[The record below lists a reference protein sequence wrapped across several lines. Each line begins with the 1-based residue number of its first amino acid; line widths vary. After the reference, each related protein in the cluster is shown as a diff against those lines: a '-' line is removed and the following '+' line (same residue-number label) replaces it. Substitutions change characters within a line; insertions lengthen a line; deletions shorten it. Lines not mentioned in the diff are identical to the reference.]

1 MFEAF
6 TIGPF
11 IIWTRVIFLLIGI
24 SLAADFFIRLA
35 GRANLSLQH
44 MREHGKIYIIAFI
57 LGARITAIIS
67 KYRVYLRDPM
77 RIFVMWDGEFSLLGG
92 AIGVALILY
101 WATRTQRAT
110 FLQWLDVL
118 LPASTFGFAF
128 DWIGMFLSGHSYGKP
143 TNLFWGVTYDA
154 INVRYTVPV
163 HPVQLYY
170 ALFFLLLTFL
180 LLVVRRYAKRAGS
193 ETLFG
198 ILCAGFATFFLE
210 YFRGDFSI
218 PVFATHLDF
227 AVLTAL
233 FISLGF
239 FAVIELRLSR
249 IAMLSYETVLVVLF
263 AAYLVLRVTL
273 SLPTFELRFSQF
285 LAILSMLVTV
295 VYVLLHRRQYPHL

>member
-1 MFEAF
+1 M
-6 TIGPF
+6 
-11 IIWTRVIFLLIGI
+11 
-24 SLAADFFIRLA
+24 AADFFIRLA